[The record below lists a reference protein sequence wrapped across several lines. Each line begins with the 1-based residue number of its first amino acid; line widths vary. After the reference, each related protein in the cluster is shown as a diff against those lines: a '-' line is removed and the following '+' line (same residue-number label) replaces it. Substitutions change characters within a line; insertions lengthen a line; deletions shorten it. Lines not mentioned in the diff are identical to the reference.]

1 MNAALIPAPGLR
13 GQSLEIGP
21 APALHGEQ
29 PGSHFQLGQPN
40 GAGCR
45 TAAILHGVA
54 LRIALGK
61 SSQARCPV
69 SAAFSGP
76 VETFLA
82 RQRERGRLVPRFVE
96 RELRSFL
103 DCRILARGFF
113 DGALRRLDRV
123 VPYCKCRGFCPLC
136 CGRRCCLR
144 RGSISRGTP
153 VCLRPSIHR
162 RTQSGRSLPALASP
176 RGLRPLPRP
185 FRIET
190 RQLYGELSG

>member
-103 DCRILARGFF
+103 DCRILARGFLMVHC
-113 DGALRRLDRV
+113 DAWTGWCLIANVGGSVRCAAGGAAASAEVQSHEVLRCACAHQSTVGRNPEDPCL
-123 VPYCKCRGFCPLC
+123 PWPPHEGSAHCP
-136 CGRRCCLR
+136 G
-144 RGSISRGTP
+144 
-153 VCLRPSIHR
+153 H
-162 RTQSGRSLPALASP
+162 SG
-176 RGLRPLPRP
+176 
-185 FRIET
+185 
-190 RQLYGELSG
+190 